1 MCMFLNKW
9 RQFEPTTDYLSAIK
23 GLNTITKLH
32 NYILKYKYVSD
43 KKDYWQTPVETF
55 IRGKGDCEDF
65 ARFTVDV
72 LVRIIGIS
80 EARFVIQSGYDKK
93 RWDKKLMCHSIT
105 VFPYSGKLSLFSNNE
120 FKTGYKDFI
129 EAGKYTFPDGL
140 KYMEIRDWSGKVLSK
155 KFRLLGTF

>member
-23 GLNTITKLH
+23 GFNTITKLH

-65 ARFTVDV
+65 ARFTTDV
-72 LVRIIGIS
+72 LVRIQNRENVRFIVYEGYYIS
-80 EARFVIQSGYDKK
+80 NG
-93 RWDKKLMCHSIT
+93 KKLRKGHAVT
-105 VFPYSGKLSLFSNNE
+105 VFPYHERYSIFSNNE
-120 FKTGYKDFI
+120 LLHQYNDYLAIGHKFY
-129 EAGKYTFPDGL
+129 PDGL
-140 KYMEIRDWSGKVLSK
+140 KYMEIRDWNGKVLSK
-155 KFRLLGTF
+155 KWKLFGTF